1 MLNFV
6 SKKNHINK
14 CIYLRKMKILY
25 AIQGTGNGHVSRAR
39 EVIPI
44 LQQYGDVDLLISGT
58 QADVGL
64 PYPVKYQLNGFGFV
78 FGKKGGV
85 DFRETW
91 NRFNTKAFISD
102 IKNLPLHEYD
112 AIINDFEPVTAWA
125 CKRKRIK
132 SVALSHQSSFLSDK
146 TPVTEGFHWGKL
158 ILKNYAP
165 TTYKIGFHFEK
176 YDDFIHTPVIRNE
189 IRNLHPQDKGH
200 YTIYL
205 PAYNDDFIINRLQK
219 YKDKEWHIFSKHSSQ
234 AYEKEN
240 IKVTP
245 VNNELF
251 NKSLETCNGLLTGG
265 GFEGPAEALYLGKKL
280 LSVPMRNQFEQQ
292 CNALAMEKMGVPVIW
307 KTADWERKLNEWIF
321 DSDVIKVSYP
331 DETKNIVRNMFERYF
346 N

>member
-1 MLNFV
+1 M
-6 SKKNHINK
+6 
-14 CIYLRKMKILY
+14 
-25 AIQGTGNGHVSRAR
+25 
-39 EVIPI
+39 
-44 LQQYGDVDLLISGT
+44 
-58 QADVGL
+58 
-64 PYPVKYQLNGFGFV
+64 
-78 FGKKGGV
+78 
-85 DFRETW
+85 
-91 NRFNTKAFISD
+91 
-102 IKNLPLHEYD
+102 
-112 AIINDFEPVTAWA
+112 
-125 CKRKRIK
+125 
-132 SVALSHQSSFLSDK
+132 
-146 TPVTEGFHWGKL
+146 TEGFHWGKL

-165 TTYKIGFHFEK
+165 TTYQIGFHFEK

-189 IRNLHPQDKGH
+189 IRNLNPADKGH

-205 PAYNDDFIINRLQK
+205 PAYNDDFIINKLQK

-251 NKSLETCNGLLTGG
+251 NKSLETCKGLLTGG

-280 LSVPMRNQFEQQ
+280 LSVPMKNQFEQQ

-307 KTADWERKLNEWIF
+307 KTADWEKKLDEWIF

-331 DETKNIVRNMFERYF
+331 DETKIIVGNMFERYF